1 MYTNFI
7 GYICK
12 DILSTLSNSYI
23 MRRNHYIIIIAALIL
38 SLMACNRKP
47 ITTQEQSKAERLLNV
62 ASELTAMSRP
72 DSALTLLDSVLNLNG
87 IDDTVHAMAVGEK
100 ANNMLILGRMADALP
115 LCRQAISEGER
126 IGSDEVLINQYS
138 TCGIVYRR
146 LGLADSAMWAYQ
158 HGIEV
163 SKRVGLKDYVAN
175 LYNNIAV
182 MYVETDRLREGI
194 SYADEAMRWA
204 TEANDTIELFSALA
218 TKASALLKQDNYR
231 DARQTIAPHF
241 DEILST
247 GSTPL
252 ALKTASPMLQ
262 SCVKLG
268 LLDEA
273 DRYLRQLQPVMQKV
287 EPASNGSLG
296 ILEIE
301 AALMHAR
308 HNYKDELALWNRI
321 ETLCKTNQGVPQQ
334 RIMWS
339 KAECMRLTGNT
350 ADALRYMIEA
360 YNIADSTKNSGVSR
374 QLSEFSVRYN
384 TQQKELQIVKL
395 SKEKATERARFMTVV
410 LVLAITTMLLAFGI
424 VVILYKRRIA
434 NQRYELNL
442 RRKYIEGLE
451 SERARL
457 ARELHDGV
465 CNDLLGLQMLM
476 ATGDKQ
482 QTIPILKDIMIGV
495 RQISHDLMPPRF
507 AHADIAQVAADYV
520 THYPLANCNINFQ
533 STDTDRWKHIDQ
545 AKAFEIYRI
554 IQELMGNIA
563 KHAKAHIINVSMTY
577 EKWGQIV
584 LAVENDGAEPQL
596 KDSAN
601 GIGLHTTADRVL
613 AMNGEIKRSEANGM
627 YKVEIKLN

>member
-1 MYTNFI
+1 
-7 GYICK
+7 
-12 DILSTLSNSYI
+12 
-23 MRRNHYIIIIAALIL
+23 MRRHLNLIL
-38 SLMACNRKP
+38 FATLIVSLAACNSKP
-47 ITTQEQSKAERLLNV
+47 TVTQEQSKAESLLNA

-126 IGSDEVLINQYS
+126 IGNDEVLINQYS

-182 MYVETDRLREGI
+182 MFVETDRLKEGI
-194 SYADEAMRWA
+194 SYAEEATRWA
-204 TEANDTIELFSALA
+204 TEAKDTVELFSALA
-218 TKASALLKQDNYR
+218 TKASALLKQNDYKG
-231 DARQTIAPHF
+231 ARHTIVPHF
-241 DEILST
+241 DEILGT

-262 SCVKLG
+262 SCVKLR
-268 LLDEA
+268 LIDET
-273 DRYLRQLQPVMQKV
+273 DSYLRKLQPVMQKV

-301 AALMHAR
+301 AALMHAQ
-308 HNYKDELALWNRI
+308 HNYMGELALWNRI

-350 ADALRYMIEA
+350 NEALRYMREA
-360 YNIADSTKNSGVSR
+360 YNIADSTKNSDVNR

-395 SKEKATERARFMTVV
+395 NQEKATERARLMTVV
-410 LVLAITTMLLAFGI
+410 LVLAVTSMLLAFGI
-424 VVILYKRRIA
+424 ILILYKRRIA

-465 CNDLLGLQMLM
+465 CNDLLGLQILM
-476 ATGDKQ
+476 TTSDKE

-507 AHADIAQVAADYV
+507 AHADIAKVAADYV
-520 THYPLANCNINFQ
+520 THYPLANCKINFQ
-533 STDTDRWKHIDQ
+533 ATDTDRWQHIDQ

-554 IQELMGNIA
+554 VQELMGNIA
-563 KHAKAHIINVSMTY
+563 KHANAHIINVSMTY
-577 EKWGQIV
+577 EKWGLIV
-584 LAVENDGAEPQL
+584 LEVENDGAQPQL
-596 KDSAN
+596 KDSPN
-601 GIGLHTTADRVL
+601 GIGLYTTTDRVL
-613 AMNGEIKRSEANGM
+613 GMNGEIKRSETKGM
-627 YKVEIKLN
+627 YKVEIKLNS

>member
-1 MYTNFI
+1 
-7 GYICK
+7 
-12 DILSTLSNSYI
+12 
-23 MRRNHYIIIIAALIL
+23 MRRHLRLIILATLIV
-38 SLMACNRKP
+38 SLAACNSKP
-47 ITTQEQSKAERLLNV
+47 TVTQEQSKAESLLNA

-126 IGSDEVLINQYS
+126 IGNDEVLINQYS

-182 MYVETDRLREGI
+182 MFVETDRLKEGI
-194 SYADEAMRWA
+194 SYAEEATRWA
-204 TEANDTIELFSALA
+204 TEAKDTVELFSALA
-218 TKASALLKQDNYR
+218 TKASALLKQNDYKG
-231 DARQTIAPHF
+231 ARHTIVPHF
-241 DEILST
+241 DEILGT

-262 SCVKLG
+262 SCIKLG
-268 LLDEA
+268 LIDEA
-273 DRYLRQLQPVMQKV
+273 DSYLRKLQPVMQKV

-301 AALMHAR
+301 AALMHAQ
-308 HNYKDELALWNRI
+308 HNYMGELALWNRI

-350 ADALRYMIEA
+350 NEALRYMKEA
-360 YNIADSTKNSGVSR
+360 YNIADSTKNSDVNR

-395 SKEKATERARFMTVV
+395 NQEKATERARLMTVV
-410 LVLAITTMLLAFGI
+410 LVLAVTSMLLAFGI
-424 VVILYKRRIA
+424 VLILYKRRIA

-465 CNDLLGLQMLM
+465 CNDLLGLQILM
-476 ATGDKQ
+476 TTSDKE

-507 AHADIAQVAADYV
+507 AHADIAKVAADYV
-520 THYPLANCNINFQ
+520 THYPLANCKINFQ
-533 STDTDRWKHIDQ
+533 ATDTDRWQHIDQ

-554 IQELMGNIA
+554 AQELMGNIA
-563 KHAKAHIINVSMTY
+563 KHANAHIINVSMTY

-584 LAVENDGAEPQL
+584 LEVENDGALPQL
-596 KDSAN
+596 KDSSN
-601 GIGLHTTADRVL
+601 GIGLYTTTDRVL
-613 AMNGEIKRSEANGM
+613 GMNGEIKRSETNGM
-627 YKVEIKLN
+627 YKVEIKLNS

>member
-1 MYTNFI
+1 
-7 GYICK
+7 
-12 DILSTLSNSYI
+12 
-23 MRRNHYIIIIAALIL
+23 MRRHLRLIILATLIV
-38 SLMACNRKP
+38 SLAACNSKP
-47 ITTQEQSKAERLLNV
+47 TVTQEQSKAESLLNA

-182 MYVETDRLREGI
+182 MFVETDRLKEGI
-194 SYADEAMRWA
+194 SYAEEATRWA
-204 TEANDTIELFSALA
+204 TEAKDTVELFSALA
-218 TKASALLKQDNYR
+218 TKASALLKQNDYKG
-231 DARQTIAPHF
+231 ARHTIVPHF
-241 DEILST
+241 DEILGT

-262 SCVKLG
+262 SCIKLG
-268 LLDEA
+268 LIDEA
-273 DRYLRQLQPVMQKV
+273 DSYLRKLQPVMQKV

-301 AALMHAR
+301 AALMHAQ
-308 HNYKDELALWNRI
+308 HNYMGELALWNRI

-350 ADALRYMIEA
+350 NEALRYMREA
-360 YNIADSTKNSGVSR
+360 YNIADSTKNSDVNR

-384 TQQKELQIVKL
+384 AQQKELQIVKL
-395 SKEKATERARFMTVV
+395 NQEKATERARLMTVV
-410 LVLAITTMLLAFGI
+410 LVLAVTSMLLAFGI
-424 VVILYKRRIA
+424 VLILYKRRIA

-465 CNDLLGLQMLM
+465 CNDLLGLQILM
-476 ATGDKQ
+476 TTSDKE

-507 AHADIAQVAADYV
+507 AHADIAKVAADYV
-520 THYPLANCNINFQ
+520 THYPLANCKINFQ
-533 STDTDRWKHIDQ
+533 ATNTDRWQHIDQ

-554 IQELMGNIA
+554 VQELMGNIA
-563 KHAKAHIINVSMTY
+563 KHANAHIINVYMTY

-584 LAVENDGAEPQL
+584 LEVENDGAQPQL
-596 KDSAN
+596 KDSTN
-601 GIGLHTTADRVL
+601 GIGLYTTTDRVL
-613 AMNGEIKRSEANGM
+613 GMNGEIKRSETNGM
-627 YKVEIKLN
+627 YKVEIKLNS

>member
-1 MYTNFI
+1 
-7 GYICK
+7 
-12 DILSTLSNSYI
+12 
-23 MRRNHYIIIIAALIL
+23 MRRHLRLIILATLIV
-38 SLMACNRKP
+38 SLAACNSKP
-47 ITTQEQSKAERLLNV
+47 TITQEQSKAESLLNA

-100 ANNMLILGRMADALP
+100 ANNMLILGRMTDALL

-182 MYVETDRLREGI
+182 MFVETDRLKEGI
-194 SYADEAMRWA
+194 SYAEEAKRWA
-204 TEANDTIELFSALA
+204 TEAKDTVELFSALA
-218 TKASALLKQDNYR
+218 TKASALLKQNDYKG
-231 DARQTIAPHF
+231 ARHTIVPHF
-241 DEILST
+241 DEILGT

-262 SCVKLG
+262 SCIKLG
-268 LLDEA
+268 LIDEA
-273 DRYLRQLQPVMQKV
+273 DSYLRKLQPVMQKV

-301 AALMHAR
+301 AALMHAQ
-308 HNYKDELALWNRI
+308 HNYMGELALWNRI

-350 ADALRYMIEA
+350 NEALRYMREA
-360 YNIADSTKNSGVSR
+360 YNIADSTKNSDVNR

-395 SKEKATERARFMTVV
+395 NQEKATERARLMTVV
-410 LVLAITTMLLAFGI
+410 LVLAVTSMLLAFGI
-424 VVILYKRRIA
+424 VLILYKRRIA

-465 CNDLLGLQMLM
+465 CNDLLGLQILM
-476 ATGDKQ
+476 TTSDKE

-507 AHADIAQVAADYV
+507 AHADIAKVAADYV
-520 THYPLANCNINFQ
+520 THYPLANCKINFQ
-533 STDTDRWKHIDQ
+533 ATDTDRWQHIDQ

-554 IQELMGNIA
+554 VQELMGNIA
-563 KHAKAHIINVSMTY
+563 KHANAHIINVYMTY

-584 LAVENDGAEPQL
+584 LEVENDGAQPQL
-596 KDSAN
+596 KDSTN
-601 GIGLHTTADRVL
+601 GIGLYTTTDRVL
-613 AMNGEIKRSEANGM
+613 GMNGEIKRSQTNVM
-627 YKVEIKLN
+627 YKVEIKLNS

>member
-1 MYTNFI
+1 
-7 GYICK
+7 
-12 DILSTLSNSYI
+12 
-23 MRRNHYIIIIAALIL
+23 MRRHLRLIILATLIV
-38 SLMACNRKP
+38 SLAACNSKP
-47 ITTQEQSKAERLLNV
+47 TVTQEQSKAESLLNA

-182 MYVETDRLREGI
+182 MFVETDRLKEGI
-194 SYADEAMRWA
+194 SYAEEATRWA
-204 TEANDTIELFSALA
+204 TEAKDTVELFSALA
-218 TKASALLKQDNYR
+218 TKASALLKQNDYKG
-231 DARQTIAPHF
+231 ARHTIVPHF
-241 DEILST
+241 DEILGT

-262 SCVKLG
+262 SCIKLG
-268 LLDEA
+268 LIDEA
-273 DRYLRQLQPVMQKV
+273 DSYLRKLQPVMQKV

-301 AALMHAR
+301 AALMHAQ
-308 HNYKDELALWNRI
+308 HNYMGELALWNRI

-350 ADALRYMIEA
+350 NEALRYMREA
-360 YNIADSTKNSGVSR
+360 YNIADSTKNSDVNR

-395 SKEKATERARFMTVV
+395 NQEKATERARLMTIV
-410 LVLAITTMLLAFGI
+410 LVLAVTSMLLAFGI
-424 VVILYKRRIA
+424 VLILYKRRIA

-465 CNDLLGLQMLM
+465 CNDLLGLQILM
-476 ATGDKQ
+476 TTSDKE

-507 AHADIAQVAADYV
+507 AHADIAKVAADYV
-520 THYPLANCNINFQ
+520 THYPLANCKINFQ
-533 STDTDRWKHIDQ
+533 ATDTDRWQHIDQ

-554 IQELMGNIA
+554 VQELMGNIA
-563 KHAKAHIINVSMTY
+563 KHANAHIINVSMTY

-584 LAVENDGAEPQL
+584 LEVENDGAQPQL
-596 KDSAN
+596 KDSTN
-601 GIGLHTTADRVL
+601 GIGLYTTTDRVL
-613 AMNGEIKRSEANGM
+613 GMNGEIKRSETNGM
-627 YKVEIKLN
+627 YKVEIKLNS

>member
-1 MYTNFI
+1 
-7 GYICK
+7 
-12 DILSTLSNSYI
+12 
-23 MRRNHYIIIIAALIL
+23 MRRHLRLIILATLIV
-38 SLMACNRKP
+38 SLAACNSKP
-47 ITTQEQSKAERLLNV
+47 TVTQEQSKAESLLNA

-182 MYVETDRLREGI
+182 MFVETDRLKEGI
-194 SYADEAMRWA
+194 SYAEEATRWA
-204 TEANDTIELFSALA
+204 TEAKDTVELFSALA
-218 TKASALLKQDNYR
+218 TKASALLKQNDYKG
-231 DARQTIAPHF
+231 ARHTIVPHF
-241 DEILST
+241 DEILGT

-262 SCVKLG
+262 SCIKLG
-268 LLDEA
+268 LIDEA
-273 DRYLRQLQPVMQKV
+273 DSYLRKLQPVMQKV

-301 AALMHAR
+301 AALMHAQ
-308 HNYKDELALWNRI
+308 HNYMGELALWNRI

-350 ADALRYMIEA
+350 NEALRYMREA
-360 YNIADSTKNSGVSR
+360 YNIADSTKNSDVNR

-395 SKEKATERARFMTVV
+395 NQEKATERARLMTVV
-410 LVLAITTMLLAFGI
+410 LVLAVTSMLLAFGI
-424 VVILYKRRIA
+424 VLILYKRRIA

-465 CNDLLGLQMLM
+465 CNDLLGLQILM
-476 ATGDKQ
+476 TTSDKE

-507 AHADIAQVAADYV
+507 AHADIAKVAADYV
-520 THYPLANCNINFQ
+520 THYPLANCKINFHA
-533 STDTDRWKHIDQ
+533 TDTERWQHIDQ

-554 IQELMGNIA
+554 VQELMGNIA
-563 KHAKAHIINVSMTY
+563 KHANTHIINVYMTY

-584 LAVENDGAEPQL
+584 LEVENDGAQPQL
-596 KDSAN
+596 KDSTN
-601 GIGLHTTADRVL
+601 GIGLYTTTDRVL
-613 AMNGEIKRSEANGM
+613 GMNGEIKRSQTNGM
-627 YKVEIKLN
+627 YKVEIKLNS

>member
-1 MYTNFI
+1 
-7 GYICK
+7 
-12 DILSTLSNSYI
+12 
-23 MRRNHYIIIIAALIL
+23 MRRHLHLIILATLIV
-38 SLMACNRKP
+38 SLAACNSKP
-47 ITTQEQSKAERLLNV
+47 TVTQEQSKAESLLNA

-72 DSALTLLDSVLNLNG
+72 DSALTLLDSVLSLNG
-87 IDDTVHAMAVGEK
+87 IDDTVHAMAIGEK

-126 IGSDEVLINQYS
+126 IRNDEVLINQYS

-182 MYVETDRLREGI
+182 MFVETDRLKEGI
-194 SYADEAMRWA
+194 SYAEEATRWA
-204 TEANDTIELFSALA
+204 TEAKDTVELFSALA
-218 TKASALLKQDNYR
+218 TKASAFLKQNNYKG
-231 DARQTIAPHF
+231 ARQTIAPHF
-241 DEILST
+241 DEILGT

-262 SCVKLG
+262 SCIKLG
-268 LLDEA
+268 LIDEA
-273 DRYLRQLQPVMQKV
+273 DSYLRKLQPVMQKV

-301 AALMHAR
+301 AALMHAQ
-308 HNYKDELALWNRI
+308 HNYMGELALWNQI

-350 ADALRYMIEA
+350 NEALRYMREA
-360 YNIADSTKNSGVSR
+360 YNIADSTKNSDVNR

-395 SKEKATERARFMTVV
+395 NQEKATERARLMTVV
-410 LVLAITTMLLAFGI
+410 LVLAVTSMLLAFGI
-424 VVILYKRRIA
+424 VLILYKRRIA

-465 CNDLLGLQMLM
+465 CNDLLGLQILM
-476 ATGDKQ
+476 TTSDKE

-507 AHADIAQVAADYV
+507 AHADIAKVAADYV
-520 THYPLANCNINFQ
+520 THYPLANCKINFQ
-533 STDTDRWKHIDQ
+533 ATDTDRWQHIDQ

-554 IQELMGNIA
+554 VQELMGNIA
-563 KHAKAHIINVSMTY
+563 KHANAHIINVYMTY

-584 LAVENDGAEPQL
+584 LEVENDGAQPQL
-596 KDSAN
+596 KDSTN
-601 GIGLHTTADRVL
+601 GIGLYTTTDRVL
-613 AMNGEIKRSEANGM
+613 GMNGEIKRSETNGM
-627 YKVEIKLN
+627 YKVEIKLNS

>member
-1 MYTNFI
+1 
-7 GYICK
+7 
-12 DILSTLSNSYI
+12 
-23 MRRNHYIIIIAALIL
+23 MRRHLHLIILATLII
-38 SLMACNRKP
+38 SLAACNSKP
-47 ITTQEQSKAERLLNV
+47 TVTQEQSKAESLLNA
-62 ASELTAMSRP
+62 ASKLTAMSRP

-126 IGSDEVLINQYS
+126 IGNDEVLINQYS

-182 MYVETDRLREGI
+182 MFVETDRLKEGI
-194 SYADEAMRWA
+194 SYAEEATRWA
-204 TEANDTIELFSALA
+204 TEAKDTVELFSALA
-218 TKASALLKQDNYR
+218 TKASALLKQNDYKG
-231 DARQTIAPHF
+231 ARQTIAPHF
-241 DEILST
+241 DEILGT

-268 LLDEA
+268 LIDEA
-273 DRYLRQLQPVMQKV
+273 DNYLRKLQPVMQKV

-301 AALMHAR
+301 AALMHAQ
-308 HNYKDELALWNRI
+308 HNYMGELALWNQI

-334 RIMWS
+334 HIMWS

-350 ADALRYMIEA
+350 NEALRYMREA
-360 YNIADSTKNSGVSR
+360 YNIADSTKNSDVNR

-395 SKEKATERARFMTVV
+395 NQEKATERARLMTVV
-410 LVLAITTMLLAFGI
+410 LVLAVTSMLLAFGI
-424 VVILYKRRIA
+424 VLILYKRRIA

-465 CNDLLGLQMLM
+465 CNDLLGLQILM
-476 ATGDKQ
+476 TTSDKE

-507 AHADIAQVAADYV
+507 AHADIAKVAADYV
-520 THYPLANCNINFQ
+520 THYPLANCKINFQ
-533 STDTDRWKHIDQ
+533 ATDTDRWQHIDQ

-554 IQELMGNIA
+554 VQELMGNIA
-563 KHAKAHIINVSMTY
+563 KHANAHIINVSMTY

-584 LAVENDGAEPQL
+584 LEVENDGALPQL
-596 KDSAN
+596 KDSSN
-601 GIGLHTTADRVL
+601 GIGLYTTTDRVL
-613 AMNGEIKRSEANGM
+613 GMNGEIKRSETNGM
-627 YKVEIKLN
+627 YKVEIKLNS

>member
-1 MYTNFI
+1 
-7 GYICK
+7 
-12 DILSTLSNSYI
+12 
-23 MRRNHYIIIIAALIL
+23 MRRHLRLIILATLIV
-38 SLMACNRKP
+38 SLAACNSKP
-47 ITTQEQSKAERLLNV
+47 TVTQEQSKAESLLNA

-126 IGSDEVLINQYS
+126 IGNDEVLINQYS

-182 MYVETDRLREGI
+182 MFVETDRLKEGI
-194 SYADEAMRWA
+194 SYAEEATRWA
-204 TEANDTIELFSALA
+204 TEAKDTVELFSALA
-218 TKASALLKQDNYR
+218 TKASALLKQNDYKG
-231 DARQTIAPHF
+231 ARHTIVPHF
-241 DEILST
+241 DEILGT

-262 SCVKLG
+262 SCIKLG
-268 LLDEA
+268 LIDEA
-273 DRYLRQLQPVMQKV
+273 DSYLRKLQPVMQKV

-301 AALMHAR
+301 AALMHAQ
-308 HNYKDELALWNRI
+308 HNYMGELALWNRI

-350 ADALRYMIEA
+350 NEALRYMREA
-360 YNIADSTKNSGVSR
+360 YNIADSTKNSDVNR

-395 SKEKATERARFMTVV
+395 NQEKATERARLMTVV
-410 LVLAITTMLLAFGI
+410 LVLAVTSMLLAFGI
-424 VVILYKRRIA
+424 VLILYKRRIA

-465 CNDLLGLQMLM
+465 CNDLLGLQILM
-476 ATGDKQ
+476 TTSDKE

-507 AHADIAQVAADYV
+507 AHADIAKVAADYV
-520 THYPLANCNINFQ
+520 THYPLANCKINFQ
-533 STDTDRWKHIDQ
+533 ATDTDRWQHIDQ

-554 IQELMGNIA
+554 VQELMGNIA
-563 KHAKAHIINVSMTY
+563 KHANAHIINVYMTY

-584 LAVENDGAEPQL
+584 LEVENDGAQPQL
-596 KDSAN
+596 KDSTN
-601 GIGLHTTADRVL
+601 GIGLYTTTDRVL
-613 AMNGEIKRSEANGM
+613 GMNGEIKRSENNGM
-627 YKVEIKLN
+627 YKVEIKLNS

>member
-1 MYTNFI
+1 
-7 GYICK
+7 
-12 DILSTLSNSYI
+12 
-23 MRRNHYIIIIAALIL
+23 MRRHLRLIILATLIV
-38 SLMACNRKP
+38 SLAACNSKP
-47 ITTQEQSKAERLLNV
+47 TVTQEQSKAESLLNA

-126 IGSDEVLINQYS
+126 IGNDEVLINQYS

-146 LGLADSAMWAYQ
+146 LGLADSAMWAYH

-182 MYVETDRLREGI
+182 MFVETDRLKEGI
-194 SYADEAMRWA
+194 SYAEEATRWA
-204 TEANDTIELFSALA
+204 TEAKDTVELFSALA
-218 TKASALLKQDNYR
+218 TKASALLKQNDYKG
-231 DARQTIAPHF
+231 ARHTIVPHF
-241 DEILST
+241 DEILGT

-268 LLDEA
+268 LIDEA
-273 DRYLRQLQPVMQKV
+273 DSYLRKLQPVMQKV

-301 AALMHAR
+301 AALMHAQ
-308 HNYKDELALWNRI
+308 HNYMGELALWNRI

-350 ADALRYMIEA
+350 NEALRYMREA
-360 YNIADSTKNSGVSR
+360 YNIADSTKNSDVNR

-395 SKEKATERARFMTVV
+395 NQEKATERARLMTVV
-410 LVLAITTMLLAFGI
+410 LVLAVTSMLLTFGI
-424 VVILYKRRIA
+424 VLILYKRRIA

-465 CNDLLGLQMLM
+465 CNDLLGLQILM
-476 ATGDKQ
+476 TTSDKE

-507 AHADIAQVAADYV
+507 AHADIAKVAADYV
-520 THYPLANCNINFQ
+520 THYPLANCKINFQ
-533 STDTDRWKHIDQ
+533 ATDTDRWQHIDQ

-554 IQELMGNIA
+554 VQELMGNIA
-563 KHAKAHIINVSMTY
+563 KHANAHIINVSMTY

-584 LAVENDGAEPQL
+584 LEIENDGAQPQL
-596 KDSAN
+596 KDSPN
-601 GIGLHTTADRVL
+601 GIGLYTTTDRVL
-613 AMNGEIKRSEANGM
+613 GMNGEIKRSQTNGM
-627 YKVEIKLN
+627 YKVEIKLNS

>member
-1 MYTNFI
+1 MRKHLRLI
-7 GYICK
+7 
-12 DILSTLSNSYI
+12 ILATLI
-23 MRRNHYIIIIAALIL
+23 V
-38 SLMACNRKP
+38 SLAACNSKP
-47 ITTQEQSKAERLLNV
+47 TVTQEQSKAESLLNA

-126 IGSDEVLINQYS
+126 IGNDEVLINQYS

-182 MYVETDRLREGI
+182 MFVETDRLKEGI
-194 SYADEAMRWA
+194 SYAEEATRWA
-204 TEANDTIELFSALA
+204 TEAKDTVELFSALA
-218 TKASALLKQDNYR
+218 TKASALLKQNDYKG
-231 DARQTIAPHF
+231 ARHTIVPHF
-241 DEILST
+241 DEILGT

-268 LLDEA
+268 LIDEA
-273 DRYLRQLQPVMQKV
+273 DSYLRKLQPVMQKV

-301 AALMHAR
+301 AALMHAQ
-308 HNYKDELALWNRI
+308 HNYKGELALWNRI

-350 ADALRYMIEA
+350 NEALRYMREA
-360 YNIADSTKNSGVSR
+360 YNIADSTKNSDVNR

-395 SKEKATERARFMTVV
+395 NQEKATERARLMTVV
-410 LVLAITTMLLAFGI
+410 LVLAVTSMLLAFGI
-424 VVILYKRRIA
+424 VLILYKRRIA

-465 CNDLLGLQMLM
+465 CNDLLGLQILM
-476 ATGDKQ
+476 TTSDKE

-507 AHADIAQVAADYV
+507 AHVDIAKVAADYV
-520 THYPLANCNINFQ
+520 THYPLANCKINFQ
-533 STDTDRWKHIDQ
+533 ATDTDRWQHIDQ

-554 IQELMGNIA
+554 VQELMGNIA
-563 KHAKAHIINVSMTY
+563 KHANAHIINVSMTY

-584 LAVENDGAEPQL
+584 LEVENDGAQPQL
-596 KDSAN
+596 KDSTN
-601 GIGLHTTADRVL
+601 GIGLYTTTDRVL
-613 AMNGEIKRSEANGM
+613 GMNGEIKRSETNGM
-627 YKVEIKLN
+627 YKVEIKLNS

>member
-1 MYTNFI
+1 
-7 GYICK
+7 
-12 DILSTLSNSYI
+12 
-23 MRRNHYIIIIAALIL
+23 MRRHLRLIILATLIV
-38 SLMACNRKP
+38 SLAACNSKP
-47 ITTQEQSKAERLLNV
+47 TVTQEQSKAESLLNA

-182 MYVETDRLREGI
+182 MFVETDRLKEGI
-194 SYADEAMRWA
+194 SYAEEAKRWA
-204 TEANDTIELFSALA
+204 TKAKDTVELFSALA
-218 TKASALLKQDNYR
+218 TKASALLKQNDYKG
-231 DARQTIAPHF
+231 ARHTIVPHF
-241 DEILST
+241 DEILGT

-262 SCVKLG
+262 SCIKLG
-268 LLDEA
+268 LIDEA
-273 DRYLRQLQPVMQKV
+273 DSYLRKLQPVMQKV

-301 AALMHAR
+301 AALMHAQ
-308 HNYKDELALWNRI
+308 HNYMGELALWNRI

-350 ADALRYMIEA
+350 NEALRYMREA
-360 YNIADSTKNSGVSR
+360 YNIADSTKNSDVNR

-395 SKEKATERARFMTVV
+395 NQEKATERARLMTVV
-410 LVLAITTMLLAFGI
+410 LVLAVTSMLLAFGI
-424 VVILYKRRIA
+424 VLILYKRRIA

-465 CNDLLGLQMLM
+465 CNDLLGLQILM
-476 ATGDKQ
+476 TTSDKE

-507 AHADIAQVAADYV
+507 AHADIAKVAADYV
-520 THYPLANCNINFQ
+520 THYPLANCKINFQ
-533 STDTDRWKHIDQ
+533 ATDTDRWQHIDQ

-554 IQELMGNIA
+554 VQELMGNIA
-563 KHAKAHIINVSMTY
+563 KHANANIINVYMTY

-584 LAVENDGAEPQL
+584 LEVENDGAQPQL
-596 KDSAN
+596 KDSTN
-601 GIGLHTTADRVL
+601 GIGLYTTTDRVL
-613 AMNGEIKRSEANGM
+613 GMNGEIKRSETNGM
-627 YKVEIKLN
+627 YKVEIKLNS

>member
-1 MYTNFI
+1 MRKHLRLI
-7 GYICK
+7 
-12 DILSTLSNSYI
+12 ILATLI
-23 MRRNHYIIIIAALIL
+23 V
-38 SLMACNRKP
+38 SLAACNSKP
-47 ITTQEQSKAERLLNV
+47 TVTQEQSKAESLLNA

-126 IGSDEVLINQYS
+126 IGNDEVLINQYS

-182 MYVETDRLREGI
+182 MFVETDRLKEGI
-194 SYADEAMRWA
+194 SYAEEATRWA
-204 TEANDTIELFSALA
+204 TEAKDTVELFSALA
-218 TKASALLKQDNYR
+218 TKASALLKQNDYKG
-231 DARQTIAPHF
+231 ARHTIVPHF
-241 DEILST
+241 DEILGT

-268 LLDEA
+268 LIDEA
-273 DRYLRQLQPVMQKV
+273 DSYLRKLQPVMQKV

-301 AALMHAR
+301 AALMHAQ
-308 HNYKDELALWNRI
+308 HNYMGELALWNRI

-350 ADALRYMIEA
+350 NEALRYMREA
-360 YNIADSTKNSGVSR
+360 YNIADSTKNSDVNR

-395 SKEKATERARFMTVV
+395 NQEKATERARLMTVV
-410 LVLAITTMLLAFGI
+410 LVLAVTSMLLAFGI
-424 VVILYKRRIA
+424 ILILYKRRIA

-465 CNDLLGLQMLM
+465 CNDLLGLQILM
-476 ATGDKQ
+476 TTSDKE
-482 QTIPILKDIMIGV
+482 QTIPILNDIMIGV

-507 AHADIAQVAADYV
+507 AHADIAKVAADYV
-520 THYPLANCNINFQ
+520 THYPLANCKINFQ
-533 STDTDRWKHIDQ
+533 ATDTDRWQHIDQ

-554 IQELMGNIA
+554 VQELMGNIA
-563 KHAKAHIINVSMTY
+563 KHANAHIINVYMTY

-584 LAVENDGAEPQL
+584 LEVENDGTQPQL
-596 KDSAN
+596 KDSTN
-601 GIGLHTTADRVL
+601 GIGLYTTTDRVL
-613 AMNGEIKRSEANGM
+613 GMNGEIKRSENNGM
-627 YKVEIKLN
+627 YKVEIKLNS

>member
-1 MYTNFI
+1 
-7 GYICK
+7 
-12 DILSTLSNSYI
+12 
-23 MRRNHYIIIIAALIL
+23 MRRHLRLIILATLIV
-38 SLMACNRKP
+38 SLAACNSKP
-47 ITTQEQSKAERLLNV
+47 TVTQEQSKAESLLNA

-126 IGSDEVLINQYS
+126 IGNDEVLINQYS

-182 MYVETDRLREGI
+182 MFVETDRLKEGI
-194 SYADEAMRWA
+194 SYAEEATRWA
-204 TEANDTIELFSALA
+204 TEAKDTVELFSALA
-218 TKASALLKQDNYR
+218 TKASALLKQNDYKG
-231 DARQTIAPHF
+231 ARHTIVPHF
-241 DEILST
+241 DEILGT

-262 SCVKLG
+262 SCIKLG
-268 LLDEA
+268 LIDEA
-273 DRYLRQLQPVMQKV
+273 DSYLRKLQPVMQKV

-301 AALMHAR
+301 AALMHAQ
-308 HNYKDELALWNRI
+308 HNYMGELALWNRI

-350 ADALRYMIEA
+350 NEALRYMKEA
-360 YNIADSTKNSGVSR
+360 YNIADSTKNSDVNR

-395 SKEKATERARFMTVV
+395 NQEKATERARLMTVV
-410 LVLAITTMLLAFGI
+410 LVLAVTSMLLAFGI
-424 VVILYKRRIA
+424 VLILYKRRIA

-465 CNDLLGLQMLM
+465 CNDLLGLQILM
-476 ATGDKQ
+476 TTSDKE
-482 QTIPILKDIMIGV
+482 QTIPILKEIMIGV

-507 AHADIAQVAADYV
+507 AHADIAKVAADYV
-520 THYPLANCNINFQ
+520 THYPLANCKINFQ
-533 STDTDRWKHIDQ
+533 ATDTDRWQHIDQ

-554 IQELMGNIA
+554 VQELMGNIA
-563 KHAKAHIINVSMTY
+563 KHANAHIINVYMTY

-584 LAVENDGAEPQL
+584 LEVENDGAQPQL
-596 KDSAN
+596 KDSSN
-601 GIGLHTTADRVL
+601 GIGLYTTTDRVL
-613 AMNGEIKRSEANGM
+613 GMNGEIKRSENNGM
-627 YKVEIKLN
+627 YKVEIKLNS

>member
-1 MYTNFI
+1 
-7 GYICK
+7 
-12 DILSTLSNSYI
+12 
-23 MRRNHYIIIIAALIL
+23 MRRHLNLIILATLIV
-38 SLMACNRKP
+38 SLAACNSKP
-47 ITTQEQSKAERLLNV
+47 TVTQEQSKAESLLNA

-182 MYVETDRLREGI
+182 MFVETDRLKEGI
-194 SYADEAMRWA
+194 SYAEEATRWA
-204 TEANDTIELFSALA
+204 TEAKDTVELFSALA
-218 TKASALLKQDNYR
+218 TKASALLKQKDYKG
-231 DARQTIAPHF
+231 ARHTIVPHF

-268 LLDEA
+268 LIDEA
-273 DRYLRQLQPVMQKV
+273 DSYLRKLQPVMQKV
-287 EPASNGSLG
+287 EPASNGSFG

-301 AALMHAR
+301 AALMHAQ
-308 HNYKDELALWNRI
+308 HNYMGELALWNRI

-350 ADALRYMIEA
+350 NEALRYMREA
-360 YNIADSTKNSGVSR
+360 YNIADSTKNSDVNR

-395 SKEKATERARFMTVV
+395 NQEKATERARLMTVV
-410 LVLAITTMLLAFGI
+410 LVLAVTSMLLAFGI
-424 VVILYKRRIA
+424 VLILYKRRIA

-465 CNDLLGLQMLM
+465 CNDLLGLQILM
-476 ATGDKQ
+476 TTSDKE

-507 AHADIAQVAADYV
+507 AHADIAKVAADYV
-520 THYPLANCNINFQ
+520 THYPLANCKINFQ
-533 STDTDRWKHIDQ
+533 ATDTDRWQHIDQ

-554 IQELMGNIA
+554 VQELMGNIA
-563 KHAKAHIINVSMTY
+563 KHANAHIINVSMTY

-584 LAVENDGAEPQL
+584 LEVENDGAQPQL
-596 KDSAN
+596 KDSTN
-601 GIGLHTTADRVL
+601 GIGLYTTTDRVL
-613 AMNGEIKRSEANGM
+613 GMNGEIKRSETNGM
-627 YKVEIKLN
+627 YKVEIKLNS

>member
-1 MYTNFI
+1 
-7 GYICK
+7 
-12 DILSTLSNSYI
+12 
-23 MRRNHYIIIIAALIL
+23 MRRHLRLIILATLIV
-38 SLMACNRKP
+38 SLAACNSKP
-47 ITTQEQSKAERLLNV
+47 TVTQEQSKAESLLNA

-182 MYVETDRLREGI
+182 MFVETDRLKEGI
-194 SYADEAMRWA
+194 SYAEEATRWA
-204 TEANDTIELFSALA
+204 TEAKDTVELFSALA
-218 TKASALLKQDNYR
+218 TKASALLKQNDYKG
-231 DARQTIAPHF
+231 ARHTIVPHF
-241 DEILST
+241 DEILGT

-262 SCVKLG
+262 SCIKLG
-268 LLDEA
+268 LIDEA
-273 DRYLRQLQPVMQKV
+273 DSYLRKLQPVMQKV

-301 AALMHAR
+301 AALMHAQ
-308 HNYKDELALWNRI
+308 HNYKGELALWNRI

-350 ADALRYMIEA
+350 NEALRYMREA
-360 YNIADSTKNSGVSR
+360 YNIADSTKNSDVNR

-395 SKEKATERARFMTVV
+395 NQEKATERARLMTVV
-410 LVLAITTMLLAFGI
+410 LVLAVTSMLLAFGI
-424 VVILYKRRIA
+424 VLILYKRRIA

-465 CNDLLGLQMLM
+465 CNDLLGLQILM
-476 ATGDKQ
+476 TTSDKE

-507 AHADIAQVAADYV
+507 AHADIAKVAADYV
-520 THYPLANCNINFQ
+520 THYPLTNCKINFHA
-533 STDTDRWKHIDQ
+533 TDTDRWQHIDQ

-554 IQELMGNIA
+554 VQELMGNIA
-563 KHAKAHIINVSMTY
+563 KHANAHIINVYMTY

-584 LAVENDGAEPQL
+584 LEVENDGAQPQL
-596 KDSAN
+596 KDSTN
-601 GIGLHTTADRVL
+601 GIGLYTTTDRVL
-613 AMNGEIKRSEANGM
+613 GMNGEIKRSQTNGM
-627 YKVEIKLN
+627 YKVEIKLNS

>member
-1 MYTNFI
+1 
-7 GYICK
+7 
-12 DILSTLSNSYI
+12 
-23 MRRNHYIIIIAALIL
+23 MRRHLRLIILATLIV
-38 SLMACNRKP
+38 SLAACNSKP
-47 ITTQEQSKAERLLNV
+47 TVTQEQSKAESLLNA

-182 MYVETDRLREGI
+182 MFVETDRLKEGI
-194 SYADEAMRWA
+194 SYAEEAKRWA
-204 TEANDTIELFSALA
+204 TEAKDTVELFSALA
-218 TKASALLKQDNYR
+218 TKASALLKQNDYKG
-231 DARQTIAPHF
+231 ARHTIVPHF
-241 DEILST
+241 DEILGT

-262 SCVKLG
+262 SCIKLG
-268 LLDEA
+268 LIDEA
-273 DRYLRQLQPVMQKV
+273 DSYLRKLQPVMQKV

-301 AALMHAR
+301 AALMHAQ
-308 HNYKDELALWNRI
+308 HNYMGELALWNRI

-350 ADALRYMIEA
+350 NEALRYMREA
-360 YNIADSTKNSGVSR
+360 YNIADSTKNSDVNR

-395 SKEKATERARFMTVV
+395 NQEKATERARLMTVV
-410 LVLAITTMLLAFGI
+410 LVLAVTSMLLAFGI
-424 VVILYKRRIA
+424 VLILYKRRIA

-465 CNDLLGLQMLM
+465 CNDLLGLQILM
-476 ATGDKQ
+476 TTSDKE

-507 AHADIAQVAADYV
+507 AHADIAKVAADYV
-520 THYPLANCNINFQ
+520 THYPLANCKINFQ
-533 STDTDRWKHIDQ
+533 ATDTDRWQHIDQ

-554 IQELMGNIA
+554 VQELMGNIA
-563 KHAKAHIINVSMTY
+563 KHANAHIINVYMTY

-584 LAVENDGAEPQL
+584 LEVENDGAQPQL
-596 KDSAN
+596 KDSTN
-601 GIGLHTTADRVL
+601 GIGLYTTTDRVL
-613 AMNGEIKRSEANGM
+613 GMNGEIKRSQTNGM
-627 YKVEIKLN
+627 YKVEIKLNS

>member
-1 MYTNFI
+1 
-7 GYICK
+7 
-12 DILSTLSNSYI
+12 
-23 MRRNHYIIIIAALIL
+23 MRRHLRLIILATLIV
-38 SLMACNRKP
+38 SLAACNSKP
-47 ITTQEQSKAERLLNV
+47 TVTQEQSKAESLLNA

-182 MYVETDRLREGI
+182 MFVETDRLKEGI
-194 SYADEAMRWA
+194 SYAEEATRWA
-204 TEANDTIELFSALA
+204 TEANDTVELFSALA
-218 TKASALLKQDNYR
+218 TKASALLKQNDYKG
-231 DARQTIAPHF
+231 ARHTIVPHF
-241 DEILST
+241 DEILGT

-262 SCVKLG
+262 SCIKLG
-268 LLDEA
+268 LIDEA
-273 DRYLRQLQPVMQKV
+273 DSYLRKLQPVMQKV

-301 AALMHAR
+301 AALMHAQ
-308 HNYKDELALWNRI
+308 HNYMGELALWNRI

-339 KAECMRLTGNT
+339 KAECMRLIGNT
-350 ADALRYMIEA
+350 NEALRYMREA
-360 YNIADSTKNSGVSR
+360 YKIADSTKNSDVNR

-395 SKEKATERARFMTVV
+395 NQEKATERARLMTIV
-410 LVLAITTMLLAFGI
+410 LVLAVTSMLLAFGI
-424 VVILYKRRIA
+424 VLILYKRRIA

-465 CNDLLGLQMLM
+465 CNDLLGLQILM
-476 ATGDKQ
+476 TTSDKE

-495 RQISHDLMPPRF
+495 RQI
-507 AHADIAQVAADYV
+507 AKVAADYV
-520 THYPLANCNINFQ
+520 THYPLANCKINFQ
-533 STDTDRWKHIDQ
+533 ATDTDRWQHIDQ

-554 IQELMGNIA
+554 VQELMGNIA
-563 KHAKAHIINVSMTY
+563 KHANAHIINVYMTY

-584 LAVENDGAEPQL
+584 LEVENDGAQPQL
-596 KDSAN
+596 KDSTN
-601 GIGLHTTADRVL
+601 GIGLYTTTDRVL
-613 AMNGEIKRSEANGM
+613 GMNGEIKRSETNGM
-627 YKVEIKLN
+627 YKVEIKLNS

>member
-1 MYTNFI
+1 
-7 GYICK
+7 
-12 DILSTLSNSYI
+12 
-23 MRRNHYIIIIAALIL
+23 MRRHLRLIILATLIV
-38 SLMACNRKP
+38 SLAACNSKP
-47 ITTQEQSKAERLLNV
+47 TVTQEQSKAESLLNA

-126 IGSDEVLINQYS
+126 IGNDEVLINQYS

-182 MYVETDRLREGI
+182 MFVETDRLKEGI
-194 SYADEAMRWA
+194 SYAEEATRWA
-204 TEANDTIELFSALA
+204 TEAKDTVELFSALA
-218 TKASALLKQDNYR
+218 TKASALLKQNDYKG
-231 DARQTIAPHF
+231 ARHTIVPHF
-241 DEILST
+241 DEILGT

-262 SCVKLG
+262 SCIKLG
-268 LLDEA
+268 LIDEA
-273 DRYLRQLQPVMQKV
+273 DSYLRKLQPVMQKV

-301 AALMHAR
+301 AALMHAQ
-308 HNYKDELALWNRI
+308 HNYKGELALWNRI

-350 ADALRYMIEA
+350 NEALRYMREA
-360 YNIADSTKNSGVSR
+360 YNIADSTKNSDVNR

-395 SKEKATERARFMTVV
+395 NQEKATERARLMTVV
-410 LVLAITTMLLAFGI
+410 LVLAVTSMLLAFGI
-424 VVILYKRRIA
+424 VLILYKRRIA

-465 CNDLLGLQMLM
+465 CNDLLGLQILM
-476 ATGDKQ
+476 TTSDKE

-507 AHADIAQVAADYV
+507 AHADIAKVAADYV
-520 THYPLANCNINFQ
+520 THYPLANCKINFHA
-533 STDTDRWKHIDQ
+533 TDTERWQHIDQ

-554 IQELMGNIA
+554 VQELMGNIA
-563 KHAKAHIINVSMTY
+563 KHANAHIINVYMTY

-584 LAVENDGAEPQL
+584 LEVENDGAQPQL
-596 KDSAN
+596 KDSTN
-601 GIGLHTTADRVL
+601 GIGLYTTTDRVL
-613 AMNGEIKRSEANGM
+613 GMNGEIKRSETNGM
-627 YKVEIKLN
+627 YKVEIKLNS

>member
-1 MYTNFI
+1 
-7 GYICK
+7 
-12 DILSTLSNSYI
+12 
-23 MRRNHYIIIIAALIL
+23 MRRHLRLIILATLIV
-38 SLMACNRKP
+38 SLAACNSKP
-47 ITTQEQSKAERLLNV
+47 TVTQEQSKAESLLNA

-182 MYVETDRLREGI
+182 MFVETDRLKEGI
-194 SYADEAMRWA
+194 SYAEEAKRWA
-204 TEANDTIELFSALA
+204 TEAKDTVELFSALA
-218 TKASALLKQDNYR
+218 TKASALLKQNDYKG
-231 DARQTIAPHF
+231 ARHTIVPHF
-241 DEILST
+241 DEILGT

-262 SCVKLG
+262 SCIKLG
-268 LLDEA
+268 LIDEA
-273 DRYLRQLQPVMQKV
+273 DSYLRKLQPVMQKV

-301 AALMHAR
+301 AALMHAQ
-308 HNYKDELALWNRI
+308 HNYMGELALWNRI

-334 RIMWS
+334 RLMWS

-350 ADALRYMIEA
+350 NEALRYMSEA
-360 YNIADSTKNSGVSR
+360 YNIADSTKNSDVNR

-395 SKEKATERARFMTVV
+395 NQEKATERARLMTVV
-410 LVLAITTMLLAFGI
+410 LVLAVTSMLLAFGI
-424 VVILYKRRIA
+424 VLILYKRRIA

-465 CNDLLGLQMLM
+465 CNDLLGLQILM
-476 ATGDKQ
+476 TTSDKE

-507 AHADIAQVAADYV
+507 AHADIAKVAADYV
-520 THYPLANCNINFQ
+520 THYPLANCKINFQ
-533 STDTDRWKHIDQ
+533 ATDTDRWQHIDQ

-554 IQELMGNIA
+554 VQELMGNIA
-563 KHAKAHIINVSMTY
+563 KHANAHIINVYMTY

-584 LAVENDGAEPQL
+584 LEVENDGAQPQL
-596 KDSAN
+596 KDSTN
-601 GIGLHTTADRVL
+601 GIGLYTTTDRVL
-613 AMNGEIKRSEANGM
+613 GMNGEIKRSQTNGM
-627 YKVEIKLN
+627 YKVEIKLNS

>member
-1 MYTNFI
+1 
-7 GYICK
+7 
-12 DILSTLSNSYI
+12 
-23 MRRNHYIIIIAALIL
+23 MRRHLRLIILATLIV
-38 SLMACNRKP
+38 SLAACNSKP
-47 ITTQEQSKAERLLNV
+47 TVTQEQSKAESLLNA

-126 IGSDEVLINQYS
+126 IRNDEVLINQYS

-182 MYVETDRLREGI
+182 MFVETDRLKEGI
-194 SYADEAMRWA
+194 SYAEEATRWA
-204 TEANDTIELFSALA
+204 TEAKDTVELFSALA
-218 TKASALLKQDNYR
+218 TKASALLKQNDYNG
-231 DARQTIAPHF
+231 ARQTIVPHF
-241 DEILST
+241 DEILRT

-268 LLDEA
+268 LIDEA
-273 DRYLRQLQPVMQKV
+273 DSYLRKLQPVMQKV

-301 AALMHAR
+301 AALMHAQ
-308 HNYKDELALWNRI
+308 HNYMGELALWNRI

-350 ADALRYMIEA
+350 NEALRYMREA
-360 YNIADSTKNSGVSR
+360 YNIADSTKNSDVNR

-395 SKEKATERARFMTVV
+395 NQEKATERARLMTVV
-410 LVLAITTMLLAFGI
+410 LVLAVTSMLLAFGI
-424 VVILYKRRIA
+424 ILILYKRRIA

-465 CNDLLGLQMLM
+465 CNDLLGLQILM
-476 ATGDKQ
+476 TTSDKE

-507 AHADIAQVAADYV
+507 AHADIAKVAADYV
-520 THYPLANCNINFQ
+520 THYPLANCKINFQ
-533 STDTDRWKHIDQ
+533 ATDTDRWQHIDQ

-554 IQELMGNIA
+554 VQELMGNIA
-563 KHAKAHIINVSMTY
+563 KHANAHIINVSMTY

-584 LAVENDGAEPQL
+584 LEVENDGAQPQL
-596 KDSAN
+596 KDSPN
-601 GIGLHTTADRVL
+601 GIGLYTTTDRVL
-613 AMNGEIKRSEANGM
+613 GMNGEIKRSETNGM
-627 YKVEIKLN
+627 YKVEIKLNS

>member
-1 MYTNFI
+1 
-7 GYICK
+7 
-12 DILSTLSNSYI
+12 
-23 MRRNHYIIIIAALIL
+23 MRRHLNLIIFATLIV
-38 SLMACNRKP
+38 SLAACNSKP
-47 ITTQEQSKAERLLNV
+47 TVTQEQSKAESLLNA

-126 IGSDEVLINQYS
+126 IGNDEVLINQYS

-182 MYVETDRLREGI
+182 MFVETDRLKEGI
-194 SYADEAMRWA
+194 SYAEEATRWA
-204 TEANDTIELFSALA
+204 TEAKDTVELFSALA
-218 TKASALLKQDNYR
+218 TKASALLKQNDYKG
-231 DARQTIAPHF
+231 ARHTIVPHF
-241 DEILST
+241 DEILGT

-262 SCVKLG
+262 SCIKLG
-268 LLDEA
+268 LIDEA
-273 DRYLRQLQPVMQKV
+273 DSYLRKLQPVMQKV

-301 AALMHAR
+301 AALMHAQ
-308 HNYKDELALWNRI
+308 HNYMGELALWNRI

-350 ADALRYMIEA
+350 NEALRYMREA
-360 YNIADSTKNSGVSR
+360 YNIADSTKNSDVNR

-395 SKEKATERARFMTVV
+395 NQEKATERARLMTVV
-410 LVLAITTMLLAFGI
+410 LVLAVTSMLLAFGI
-424 VVILYKRRIA
+424 ILILYKRRIA

-465 CNDLLGLQMLM
+465 CNDLLGLQILI
-476 ATGDKQ
+476 TTSDKE

-507 AHADIAQVAADYV
+507 AHADIAKVAADYV
-520 THYPLANCNINFQ
+520 THYPLANCKINFQ
-533 STDTDRWKHIDQ
+533 ATDTDRWQHIDQ

-554 IQELMGNIA
+554 VQELMGNIA
-563 KHAKAHIINVSMTY
+563 KHANAHIINVYMTY

-584 LAVENDGAEPQL
+584 LEVENDGAQPQL
-596 KDSAN
+596 KDSTN
-601 GIGLHTTADRVL
+601 GIGLYTTTDRVL
-613 AMNGEIKRSEANGM
+613 GMNGEIKRSQTNGM
-627 YKVEIKLN
+627 YKVEIKLNS

>member
-1 MYTNFI
+1 
-7 GYICK
+7 
-12 DILSTLSNSYI
+12 
-23 MRRNHYIIIIAALIL
+23 MRRHLNLIL
-38 SLMACNRKP
+38 FATLIVSLAACNSKP
-47 ITTQEQSKAERLLNV
+47 TVTQEQSKAESLLNA

-126 IGSDEVLINQYS
+126 IGNDEVLINQYS

-182 MYVETDRLREGI
+182 MFVETDRLKEGI
-194 SYADEAMRWA
+194 SYAEEATRWA
-204 TEANDTIELFSALA
+204 TEAKDTIELFSALA
-218 TKASALLKQDNYR
+218 TKASALLKHKDYKG
-231 DARQTIAPHF
+231 ARHTIVPHF
-241 DEILST
+241 DEILGT

-268 LLDEA
+268 LIDEA
-273 DRYLRQLQPVMQKV
+273 DSYLRKLQPVMQKV

-301 AALMHAR
+301 AALMHAQ
-308 HNYKDELALWNRI
+308 HNYMGELALWNRI

-350 ADALRYMIEA
+350 NEALRYMREA
-360 YNIADSTKNSGVSR
+360 YNIADSTKNSDVNR

-395 SKEKATERARFMTVV
+395 NQEKATECARLMTVV
-410 LVLAITTMLLAFGI
+410 LVLAVTSMLLAFGI
-424 VVILYKRRIA
+424 VLILYKRRIA

-465 CNDLLGLQMLM
+465 CNDLLGLQILM
-476 ATGDKQ
+476 TTSDKE

-507 AHADIAQVAADYV
+507 AHADIAKVAADYV
-520 THYPLANCNINFQ
+520 THYPLANCKINFQ
-533 STDTDRWKHIDQ
+533 ATDTDRWQHIDQ

-554 IQELMGNIA
+554 VQELMGNIA
-563 KHAKAHIINVSMTY
+563 KHANAHIINVYMTY
-577 EKWGQIV
+577 EKWGLIV
-584 LAVENDGAEPQL
+584 LEVENDGAQPQL
-596 KDSAN
+596 KDSTN
-601 GIGLHTTADRVL
+601 GIGLYTTTDRVL
-613 AMNGEIKRSEANGM
+613 GMNGEIKRSETNGM
-627 YKVEIKLN
+627 YKVEIKLNS

>member
-1 MYTNFI
+1 
-7 GYICK
+7 
-12 DILSTLSNSYI
+12 
-23 MRRNHYIIIIAALIL
+23 MRRHLRLIILATLIA
-38 SLMACNRKP
+38 SLAACNSKP
-47 ITTQEQSKAERLLNV
+47 TVTQEQSKAESLLNA

-126 IGSDEVLINQYS
+126 IGNDEVLINQYS

-182 MYVETDRLREGI
+182 MFVETDRLKEGI
-194 SYADEAMRWA
+194 SYAEEATRWA
-204 TEANDTIELFSALA
+204 TEAKDTVELFSALA
-218 TKASALLKQDNYR
+218 TKASALLKQNDYKG
-231 DARQTIAPHF
+231 ARHTIVPHF
-241 DEILST
+241 DEILGT

-268 LLDEA
+268 LIDEA
-273 DRYLRQLQPVMQKV
+273 DSYLRKLQPVMQKV

-301 AALMHAR
+301 AALMHAQ
-308 HNYKDELALWNRI
+308 HNYMDELALWNRI

-350 ADALRYMIEA
+350 NEALRYMREA
-360 YNIADSTKNSGVSR
+360 YNIADSTKNSDVNR

-395 SKEKATERARFMTVV
+395 NQEKATERARLMTVV
-410 LVLAITTMLLAFGI
+410 LVLAVTSMLLAFGI
-424 VVILYKRRIA
+424 ILILYKRRIA

-465 CNDLLGLQMLM
+465 CNDLLGLQILM
-476 ATGDKQ
+476 TTSDKE

-507 AHADIAQVAADYV
+507 AHADIAKVAADYV
-520 THYPLANCNINFQ
+520 IHYPLANCKINFQ
-533 STDTDRWKHIDQ
+533 ATDTDRWQHIDQ

-554 IQELMGNIA
+554 VQELMGNIA
-563 KHAKAHIINVSMTY
+563 KHANAHIINVSMTY
-577 EKWGQIV
+577 DKWGQIV
-584 LAVENDGAEPQL
+584 LEVENDGAQPQL
-596 KDSAN
+596 KDSTN
-601 GIGLHTTADRVL
+601 GIGLYTTTDRVL
-613 AMNGEIKRSEANGM
+613 GMNGEIKRSETNGM
-627 YKVEIKLN
+627 YKVEIKLNS

>member
-1 MYTNFI
+1 
-7 GYICK
+7 
-12 DILSTLSNSYI
+12 
-23 MRRNHYIIIIAALIL
+23 MRRHLNLIILATLIV
-38 SLMACNRKP
+38 SLAACNSKP
-47 ITTQEQSKAERLLNV
+47 TVTQEQSKAENLLNA

-72 DSALTLLDSVLNLNG
+72 DSALTLLDSVLSLNG
-87 IDDTVHAMAVGEK
+87 IDDTVHAMAIGEK

-126 IGSDEVLINQYS
+126 IRNDEVLINQYS

-182 MYVETDRLREGI
+182 MFVETDRLKEGI
-194 SYADEAMRWA
+194 SYAEEATRWA
-204 TEANDTIELFSALA
+204 TEAKDTVELFSALA
-218 TKASALLKQDNYR
+218 TKASALLKQNDYNG
-231 DARQTIAPHF
+231 ARQTIVPHF
-241 DEILST
+241 DEILRT

-268 LLDEA
+268 LIDEA
-273 DRYLRQLQPVMQKV
+273 DSYLRKLQPVMQKV

-301 AALMHAR
+301 AALMHAQ
-308 HNYKDELALWNRI
+308 HNYKGELALWNQI

-350 ADALRYMIEA
+350 NEALRYMREA
-360 YNIADSTKNSGVSR
+360 YNIADSTKNSDVNR

-395 SKEKATERARFMTVV
+395 NQEKATERARLMTVV
-410 LVLAITTMLLAFGI
+410 LVLAVTSMLLAFGI
-424 VVILYKRRIA
+424 ILILYKRRIA

-465 CNDLLGLQMLM
+465 CNDLLGLQILM
-476 ATGDKQ
+476 TTSDKE

-507 AHADIAQVAADYV
+507 AHADIAKVAADYV
-520 THYPLANCNINFQ
+520 THYPLANCKINFQ
-533 STDTDRWKHIDQ
+533 ATDTDRWQHIDQ

-554 IQELMGNIA
+554 VQELMGNIA
-563 KHAKAHIINVSMTY
+563 KHANAHIINVYMTY

-584 LAVENDGAEPQL
+584 LEVENDGAQPQL
-596 KDSAN
+596 KDSPN
-601 GIGLHTTADRVL
+601 GIGLYTTTDRVL
-613 AMNGEIKRSEANGM
+613 GMNGEIKRSETNGM
-627 YKVEIKLN
+627 YKVEIKLNS

>member
-1 MYTNFI
+1 
-7 GYICK
+7 
-12 DILSTLSNSYI
+12 
-23 MRRNHYIIIIAALIL
+23 MRRHLRLIIFATLIV
-38 SLMACNRKP
+38 SLAACNSKP
-47 ITTQEQSKAERLLNV
+47 TVTQEQSKAESLLNA

-126 IGSDEVLINQYS
+126 IGNDEVLINQYS

-182 MYVETDRLREGI
+182 MFVETDRLKEGI
-194 SYADEAMRWA
+194 SYAEEATRWA
-204 TEANDTIELFSALA
+204 TEAKDTVELFSALA
-218 TKASALLKQDNYR
+218 TKASALLKQNDYKG
-231 DARQTIAPHF
+231 ARHTIVPHF
-241 DEILST
+241 DEILGT

-268 LLDEA
+268 LIDEA
-273 DRYLRQLQPVMQKV
+273 DSYLRKLQPVMQKV

-301 AALMHAR
+301 AALMHAQ
-308 HNYKDELALWNRI
+308 HNYMGELALWNRI

-350 ADALRYMIEA
+350 NEALRYMREA
-360 YNIADSTKNSGVSR
+360 YNIADSTKNSDVNR

-395 SKEKATERARFMTVV
+395 NQEKATERARLMTIV
-410 LVLAITTMLLAFGI
+410 LVLAVTSMLLAFGI
-424 VVILYKRRIA
+424 VLILYKRRIA

-465 CNDLLGLQMLM
+465 CNDLLGLQILM
-476 ATGDKQ
+476 TTSDKE

-507 AHADIAQVAADYV
+507 AHADIAKVAADYV
-520 THYPLANCNINFQ
+520 THYPLANCKINFQ
-533 STDTDRWKHIDQ
+533 ATDTDRWQHIDQ

-554 IQELMGNIA
+554 VQELMGNIA
-563 KHAKAHIINVSMTY
+563 KHANAHIINVYMTY

-584 LAVENDGAEPQL
+584 LEVENDGAQPQL
-596 KDSAN
+596 KDSTN
-601 GIGLHTTADRVL
+601 GIGLYTTTDRVL
-613 AMNGEIKRSEANGM
+613 GMNGEIKRSENNGM
-627 YKVEIKLN
+627 YKVEIKLNS

>member
-1 MYTNFI
+1 
-7 GYICK
+7 
-12 DILSTLSNSYI
+12 
-23 MRRNHYIIIIAALIL
+23 MRRHLNLIIFATLIV
-38 SLMACNRKP
+38 SLAACNSKP
-47 ITTQEQSKAERLLNV
+47 TVTQEQSKAESLLNA

-126 IGSDEVLINQYS
+126 IGNDEVLINQYS

-182 MYVETDRLREGI
+182 MFVETDRLKEGI
-194 SYADEAMRWA
+194 SYAEEATRWA
-204 TEANDTIELFSALA
+204 TEAKDTVELFSALA
-218 TKASALLKQDNYR
+218 TKASALLKQNDYKG
-231 DARQTIAPHF
+231 ARHTIVPHF
-241 DEILST
+241 DEILGT

-268 LLDEA
+268 LIDEA
-273 DRYLRQLQPVMQKV
+273 DSYLRKLQPVMQKV

-301 AALMHAR
+301 AALMHAQ
-308 HNYKDELALWNRI
+308 HNYMGELALWNRI

-350 ADALRYMIEA
+350 NEALRYMREA
-360 YNIADSTKNSGVSR
+360 YNIADSTKNSNVNR

-395 SKEKATERARFMTVV
+395 NQEKATERARLMTVV
-410 LVLAITTMLLAFGI
+410 LVLAVTSMLLAFGI
-424 VVILYKRRIA
+424 ILILYKRRIA

-465 CNDLLGLQMLM
+465 CNDLLGLQILM
-476 ATGDKQ
+476 TTSDKE

-507 AHADIAQVAADYV
+507 AHADIAKVAADYV
-520 THYPLANCNINFQ
+520 THYPLANCKINFQ
-533 STDTDRWKHIDQ
+533 ATDTDRWQHIDQ

-554 IQELMGNIA
+554 VQELMGNIA
-563 KHAKAHIINVSMTY
+563 KHANAHIINVYMTY

-584 LAVENDGAEPQL
+584 LEVENDGAQPQL
-596 KDSAN
+596 KDSTN
-601 GIGLHTTADRVL
+601 GIGLYTTTDRVL
-613 AMNGEIKRSEANGM
+613 GMNGEIKRSETNGM
-627 YKVEIKLN
+627 YKVEIKLNS